1 MTNFSVV
8 LVGCQALA
16 GPLRAAGGVVLSSG
30 VSPPSAEPPSVGGQH
45 PGYAVIVVNTDR
57 SVVSWAQDQA
67 AKGVV
72 VVALVAD
79 GKPLSPPVRSLSL
92 PVQVDE
98 LLEVIGAQPI
108 GGVIGSAEVSPNL
121 TVRPT
126 RGRDGLGLFQP
137 RDKEHRQPVATATLS
152 QLVQDP
158 PRRGPVP
165 IDVAEM
171 TPFQEP
177 APGDLSGEGERPQ
190 AAGTLSVYDDP
201 ADSSPP
207 DEGPWGDPEAS
218 SAPLQPARMHT
229 APAQEAP
236 VQGMPVREPQVQGP
250 PVQAVQT
257 QPLAHPAP
265 ARPSPALGFE
275 VPGPARPASLRTGA
289 VIICFA
295 AKGGVGKSTLTLS
308 LGELASSLGM
318 RTLVVDANRG
328 QGDLRKYLRVNQAYL
343 PSIIDA
349 ATSGDPS
356 RAITTPER
364 LASARPSG
372 LPVPSFSTVLAPT
385 DAQFDPA
392 LVTPAVYKEVLEAVR
407 GLADLVIVDTQIVE
421 AADIGGMVDEFMI
434 PELLGD
440 AWGLGISD
448 TSPGADNLLRRI
460 YNFHAKGVHPDRL
473 MVAVNRAE
481 PSSRLN
487 LEAMMR
493 LVEPYATWM
502 GAINTNS
509 SITTAFEGGAI
520 PSSPA
525 MDDLLGRVIERVTGV
540 KYVAA
545 SKPNDQG
552 EQQAKKRLFGWKRK

>member
-1 MTNFSVV
+1 
-8 LVGCQALA
+8 
-16 GPLRAAGGVVLSSG
+16 
-30 VSPPSAEPPSVGGQH
+30 
-45 PGYAVIVVNTDR
+45 
-57 SVVSWAQDQA
+57 
-67 AKGVV
+67 
-72 VVALVAD
+72 
-79 GKPLSPPVRSLSL
+79 
-92 PVQVDE
+92 
-98 LLEVIGAQPI
+98 
-108 GGVIGSAEVSPNL
+108 
-121 TVRPT
+121 
-126 RGRDGLGLFQP
+126 
-137 RDKEHRQPVATATLS
+137 
-152 QLVQDP
+152 
-158 PRRGPVP
+158 
-165 IDVAEM
+165 
-171 TPFQEP
+171 
-177 APGDLSGEGERPQ
+177 
-190 AAGTLSVYDDP
+190 
-201 ADSSPP
+201 
-207 DEGPWGDPEAS
+207 
-218 SAPLQPARMHT
+218 
-229 APAQEAP
+229 
-236 VQGMPVREPQVQGP
+236 
-250 PVQAVQT
+250 
-257 QPLAHPAP
+257 
-265 ARPSPALGFE
+265 
-275 VPGPARPASLRTGA
+275 

-318 RTLVVDANRG
+318 RALVVDANRG

-487 LEAMMR
+487 LDAMMH

-502 GAINTNS
+502 GAINTNP

-540 KYVAA
+540 KYVVA